1 MRQGRTMERKQGKW
15 KKLEQSLTSVPN
27 SPCGLERAIRLSDVS
42 LPVCTA
48 KQPAASDPR
57 GPMHLLLSKL
67 CIHKSRQMET
77 P

>member
-1 MRQGRTMERKQGKW
+1 MRQGRTMERKQGKKW

-27 SPCGLERAIRLSDVS
+27 SPCGLSEPSLSWTC
-42 LPVCTA
+42 LPVCTT
-48 KQPAASDPR
+48 KQSETNDLR

-67 CIHKSRQMET
+67 CIHESLQVET